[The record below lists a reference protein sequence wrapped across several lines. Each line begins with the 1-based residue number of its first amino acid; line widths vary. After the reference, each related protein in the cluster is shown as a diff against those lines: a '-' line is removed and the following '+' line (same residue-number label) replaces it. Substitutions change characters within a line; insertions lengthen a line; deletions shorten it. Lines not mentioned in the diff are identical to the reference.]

1 MHASIGAPSSCA
13 ITCRCQLVGRVT
25 FATAFCA
32 IFNNAVLYYKTAKMR
47 GEPAWVMRWKCG
59 RPIWLI
65 VSADNVCPNVNKN
78 FLHLSRP
85 GARQAEAA

>member
-13 ITCRCQLVGRVT
+13 IACRCQLVGRVT

-32 IFNNAVLYYKTAKMR
+32 IFNNAVLYYKTAKKMR

-65 VSADNVCPNVNKN
+65 ISADNVCPNVNKI
-78 FLHLSRP
+78 FLHLSRAP
-85 GARQAEAA
+85 QKAEAA